1 MRRFRLRKRL
11 RTGRVVARPVSF
23 SVVICTY
30 LREESLRNVLLDI
43 TAQHLQPNEVIV
55 IDQSPQHEPATD
67 ALLRELAPLVRH
79 ERQQEPNLPAARNRG
94 VQFARGDVVLFVD
107 DDVRLSPSFL
117 GDVCALFRT
126 AEVDALAPLVVGDG
140 ERPRADD
147 ATRHSPRGGLMD
159 RRLLAVDSA
168 IGACMA
174 IRRDAINAVG
184 GFDAALGRLH
194 PSASGED
201 LEFTRRLTRAGF
213 VLAEAPGIRVTHE
226 TDRPGGCRNRE
237 AGNFGASRQ
246 ALAYIALKEG
256 NALDRLTPA
265 VIARLAR
272 IYVVRRDV
280 IVSSS
285 RLWEGLRA
293 LISDVSAAR
302 RVTATGARSDGG
314 PEPGAPGGRG
324 QEWPA
329 APGATSAARPDADG
343 AGPDEGTGAHRWGP
357 STARPALRRRP
368 PIP

>member
-1 MRRFRLRKRL
+1 MRRVRLRRPL
-11 RTGRVVARPVSF
+11 PTGPVVAPPVSL

-43 TAQHLQPNEVIV
+43 TAQRLLPDEVIV
-55 IDQSPQHEPATD
+55 VDQTPLHQPATD
-67 ALLRELAPLVRH
+67 ELLRELAPLVRH

-94 VQFARGDVVLFVD
+94 AQVAQGDVVLFVD
-107 DDVRLSPSFL
+107 DDIRLSPNFL
-117 GDVCALFRT
+117 VDVCTLFRI
-126 AEVDALAPLVVGDG
+126 AELDALAPLVIGDG
-140 ERPRADD
+140 GPPRADD
-147 ATRHSPRGGLMD
+147 TTRRNSGGDLMD
-159 RRLLAVDSA
+159 RRLLTVPSA

-213 VLAEAPGIRVTHE
+213 VLAEAPGIWVTHE
-226 TDRPGGCRNRE
+226 MDRPGGCRNRE
-237 AGNFGASRQ
+237 AENSGASRQ

-256 NALDRLTPA
+256 NALDRLTLA

-272 IYVVRRDV
+272 IYLVRRDV

-285 RLWEGLRA
+285 RLRESLRA
-293 LISDVSAAR
+293 LISDVSDAR
-302 RVTATGARSDGG
+302 RVAATGAQSDGG

-329 APGATSAARPDADG
+329 AP
-343 AGPDEGTGAHRWGP
+343 
-357 STARPALRRRP
+357 
-368 PIP
+368 